1 MFLGF
6 LVSVSNGLSFSNQVG
21 VKVRMGKLLRSDGL
35 VGGRFRTELLRTTT
49 RGWSCCLWGCM
60 VIGTVSG
67 ESSDRW
73 DGGTWQAKKKDSSD
87 DEKAATAVFEHIPFA
102 QKFFA

>member
-35 VGGRFRTELLRTTT
+35 VGGRFRTELLNGCGTA
-49 RGWSCCLWGCM
+49 RGENHSSQM
-60 VIGTVSG
+60 VLLFMGMYG
-67 ESSDRW
+67 NRDCQW
-73 DGGTWQAKKKDSSD
+73 
-87 DEKAATAVFEHIPFA
+87 
-102 QKFFA
+102 